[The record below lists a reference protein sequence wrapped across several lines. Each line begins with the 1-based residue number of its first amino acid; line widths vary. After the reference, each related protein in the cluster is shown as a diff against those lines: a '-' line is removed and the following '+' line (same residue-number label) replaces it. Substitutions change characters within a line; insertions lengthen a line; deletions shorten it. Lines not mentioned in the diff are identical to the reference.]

1 LNEPVNFSLGTDS
14 NSDGSFDQANEILGS
29 QFLVEPDS
37 FNQGFVTYSDL
48 DPNPV
53 FPTDLLQEN
62 QTLFLDI
69 ESTNSNDN
77 FYSSDFELLPV
88 FRENLTGED
97 DSYCCDGS
105 NENKYYYDRLDE
117 LSPSTISNLEEG
129 DSIEAT
135 LISKSFDP
143 VLFLLNQNTGEVIDV
158 EYNAT
163 SITIGADTFQSVDL
177 SYTVPNN
184 TDNYVLSVESASAN
198 QQGEY
203 FLVGDYF

>member
-1 LNEPVNFSLGTDS
+1 
-14 NSDGSFDQANEILGS
+14 
-29 QFLVEPDS
+29 
-37 FNQGFVTYSDL
+37 
-48 DPNPV
+48 
-53 FPTDLLQEN
+53 
-62 QTLFLDI
+62 
-69 ESTNSNDN
+69 
-77 FYSSDFELLPV
+77 
-88 FRENLTGED
+88 
-97 DSYCCDGS
+97 
-105 NENKYYYDRLDE
+105 LDE